1 MSDHDTQSSS
11 PVTQSEKPKGKH
23 KTRFQAASDRVKELE
38 VRALKLRNTLE
49 SVERAKAEKQ
59 KAIEELQKKSETPRK
74 TVVKKKI
81 LIGAMIM
88 RDMEADPKVHKQIL
102 ARLDEFLERATDRAA
117 FDLPA
122 RPAAAPTPADAQA
135 AT

>member
-11 PVTQSEKPKGKH
+11 PVTKSEKPKGEH
-23 KTRFQAASDRVKELE
+23 KTRLQAASDRVKELE
-38 VRALKLRNTLE
+38 ARALKLRNTLE
-49 SVERAKAEKQ
+49 SVERAKSEKQ

-74 TVVKKKI
+74 TIVKKKI

-88 RDMEADPKVHKQIL
+88 RDMEADPKLHKQIL
-102 ARLDEFLERATDRAA
+102 ARLDEFLERATDRQA

-122 RPAAAPTPADAQA
+122 RPAAAPAEQQS
-135 AT
+135 